1 MLYISLIKSLPRF
14 QIEIDFLVNTG
25 IVTLFGNTGCGKSTI
40 LRCIAG
46 LLKPDKGI
54 IKKDHEILYFSVDS
68 LCMDVRKRN
77 IGYMFQDLAL
87 FPHFSV
93 KQNILYSIDNVNE
106 NIEYEYDLL
115 VNMLKIGHLSTR
127 NILQLSG
134 GEKQRVALARAI
146 MKKPS
151 ILLLDEPFSA
161 LDSNNRAEIGKE
173 IKKLNKLWKIPFI
186 IVTHDLMEAENLSD
200 EIIFLENGKRVL
212 RSF

>member
-1 MLYISLIKSLPRF
+1 MLYISLIKSLPKF

-115 VNMLKIGHLSTR
+115 MNMLKIEHLSTR

>member
-1 MLYISLIKSLPRF
+1 MLYISLIKSLPKF

-54 IKKDHEILYFSVDS
+54 IKKDHEIFYFSVDS

-115 VNMLKIGHLSTR
+115 MNMLKIEHLSTR